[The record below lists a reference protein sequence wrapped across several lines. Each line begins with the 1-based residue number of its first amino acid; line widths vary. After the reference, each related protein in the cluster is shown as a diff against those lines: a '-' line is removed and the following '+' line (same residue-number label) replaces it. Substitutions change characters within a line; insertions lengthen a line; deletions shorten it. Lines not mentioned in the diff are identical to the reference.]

1 VRVCARGVCASD
13 VCVCVCVCVDL
24 CVCVGLCVCD
34 VREWCVNGVR
44 CV

>member
-1 VRVCARGVCASD
+1 

-34 VREWCVNGVR
+34 VREWCVNGGEG
-44 CV
+44 CVCVSVSV